1 MSGLAKYCKN
11 VGMIVSGS
19 DVAES
24 IYTRELENIGIR
36 VFYTHKRRNVRGV
49 EIVVYNAAINEDN
62 PELCAARDNRKL
74 LIKRS
79 ELLGMIID
87 KYSERICVAGCHGKT
102 TVTAML
108 SHIFC
113 EAGSNP
119 TCFIGGRC
127 LKEGNFT
134 FGDSNIVI
142 AEACEFK
149 RNFLDIHPNYVVV
162 TNIDNDHMDCYR
174 DMEDLKEAYRLFSR
188 NAVCYWNGSD
198 SLSCSLQKVGDLS
211 YGKSTEVDYRAEN
224 LSEKDAC
231 FSFDVIKRG
240 CFLCRIELKILGEYN
255 VMNALAA
262 VAVADDLGIS
272 TERIVLAL
280 SLFSGIER
288 RNEWLGRLFG
298 IDCYADYAHH
308 PHEIAASLITFHKLT
323 KGRLVVVFQPHT
335 YSRTR
340 LLMMDFV
347 EALREEE
354 NLIVY
359 STYPAREEYDAKG
372 SAYLL
377 KTQLPC
383 ALYADTPER
392 LFSLLRKRTKD
403 GDVVLFL
410 GAGNLYDIVKKE
422 IKNSRADK
430 ANS

>member
-24 IYTRELENIGIR
+24 VYTRELEKIGIR
-36 VFYTHKRRNVRGV
+36 VFYTHKRRNVHGI
-49 EIVVYNAAINEDN
+49 EIVVYNAAIDEDN
-62 PELCAARDNRKL
+62 PELCAARDNRKI

-87 KYSERICVAGCHGKT
+87 QYSERICVAGCHGKT

-113 EAGSNP
+113 EAGRNP

-127 LKEGNFT
+127 LKEGNFRL
-134 FGDSNIVI
+134 GDSNIVI

-174 DMEDLKEAYRLFSR
+174 DMEDLKDAYRLFSR
-188 NAVCYWNGSD
+188 NAVCYWNVND
-198 SLSCSLQKVGDLS
+198 SLSCSLRKTGDS
-211 YGKSTEVDYRAEN
+211 TYGKSTQADYRVEN
-224 LSEKDAC
+224 LTEKNAR
-231 FSFDVIKRG
+231 FSFDVIKCG

-272 TERIVLAL
+272 PKRIVSAL
-280 SLFSGIER
+280 SAFSGIER
-288 RNEWLGRLFG
+288 RNEWIGRLFG

-340 LLMMDFV
+340 LLMRDFV
-347 EALREEE
+347 EALSEEK

-359 STYPAREEYDAKG
+359 STYPAREEYDADG

-377 KTQLPC
+377 KTHLPR

-392 LFSLLRKRTKD
+392 LFSLLRKSTKY

-422 IKNSRADK
+422 VKNSRPSE